1 LDGSPSKLYGKKI
14 LKQINNNNKIS
25 YDTKEDSLLIE
36 GSWPR
41 IATLDPS
48 GPPEETV
55 QTCSTSRVYNIHYLA
70 SAERNKL
77 DLGMNAVSLN
87 NSNRGQKNIIHQYL
101 QRRDPD

>member
-1 LDGSPSKLYGKKI
+1 MKLLHLAKSRILSGKGI
-14 LKQINNNNKIS
+14 
-25 YDTKEDSLLIE
+25 
-36 GSWPR
+36 PF
-41 IATLDPS
+41 DPS